1 MMIKARRQ
9 NVMRSVKSKITVAG
23 SAFLLSLL
31 LASSVFPRSCEC
43 YTQKHRT
50 DFRRAKAVFVGQVI
64 DIDGKRKT
72 PERLSEGATHSA
84 KFKVERAWKGA
95 WKSEVAVFARRYFLT
110 CGGGFDFQ
118 PGERYLVYVFDDHN
132 ELVAYTE
139 CSRTRPYSR
148 SSFETD
154 KELKQLDS
162 FWFRLSARVIPF

>member
-1 MMIKARRQ
+1 MA
-9 NVMRSVKSKITVAG
+9 SVKHKITVAG
-23 SAFLLSLL
+23 SALLLSLL
-31 LASSVFPRSCEC
+31 LASTAFPRSCEC
-43 YTQKHRT
+43 YIQKHRA

-64 DIDGKRKT
+64 DIDRRRTT
-72 PERLSEGATHSA
+72 PERLSEGATYSA

-95 WKSEVAVFARRYFLT
+95 WKSEVAVFARRYFLS

-118 PGERYLVYVFDDHN
+118 PGEKYLVYVFDDHS

-162 FWFRLSARVIPF
+162 FWFRLFAKAIPF